1 MPDDEHNVV
10 IHITKY
16 KEYTSLVKMCVFI
29 DGDFKE
35 HMSFVDKHT
44 TDAYAE
50 GFISALRLFHP
61 FWSIQL
67 RDDRSIPNE
76 VEQAELQSQPPEIQ
90 F

>member
-1 MPDDEHNVV
+1 MLDDEHNVV

-16 KEYTSLVKMCVFI
+16 KEYTSLINMSVFI

-61 FWSIQL
+61 YWSIQL

-76 VEQAELQSQPPEIQ
+76 VEQAELQSQQSEVQ